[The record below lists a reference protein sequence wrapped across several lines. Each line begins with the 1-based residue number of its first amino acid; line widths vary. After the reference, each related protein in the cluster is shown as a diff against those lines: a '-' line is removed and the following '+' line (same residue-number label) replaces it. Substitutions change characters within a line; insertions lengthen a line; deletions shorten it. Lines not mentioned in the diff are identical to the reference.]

1 MTDSEEISRIRETT
15 EKTRSELVEVRERI
29 VRTEVGMVTIGDDLK
44 TIKSNLTWLALTV
57 ISAIVGG
64 GITIAVGLITRGLTG
79 S

>member
-64 GITIAVGLITRGLTG
+64 GITLAVGLITRGLTG